1 MLLTNVHECK
11 NLLQDYLVSRGLGSD
26 LGQSKQSE
34 HRTFRYLK
42 KLVRKSFRKNL
53 EIQEHTVME
62 ELNSIYPLF
71 GLSNALKSL
80 SNTEEEPSDEQLE
93 KIVKFV
99 DIFSTVSLHPSIVR
113 DAVSSIATDVNQ
125 HKHTKTCRKY
135 LTTCRFHFPKL
146 PAYRTVIAKPA
157 HKSLTKEERNLLE

>member
-1 MLLTNVHECK
+1 MVI
-11 NLLQDYLVSRGLGSD
+11 RGLGSD

-42 KLVRKSFRKNL
+42 KLVKKSFRKNL
-53 EIQEHTVME
+53 EIQEQTVME
-62 ELNSIYPLF
+62 ELNSIYPLL

-99 DIFSTVSLHPSIVR
+99 DIFSTVSLHPSIVG
-113 DAVSSIATDVNQ
+113 DDVSSIATDVNQ
-125 HKHTKTCRKY
+125 HKHT
-135 LTTCRFHFPKL
+135 
-146 PAYRTVIAKPA
+146 
-157 HKSLTKEERNLLE
+157 